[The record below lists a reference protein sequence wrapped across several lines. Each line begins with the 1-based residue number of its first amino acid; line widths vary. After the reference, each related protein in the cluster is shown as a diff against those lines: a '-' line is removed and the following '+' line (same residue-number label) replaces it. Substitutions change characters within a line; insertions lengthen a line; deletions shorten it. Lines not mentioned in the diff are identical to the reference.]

1 MRIDKERTLLESC
14 KIELEDAVNRFEL
27 FDYEYLL
34 DIEKVALKYMAEY
47 FKSSNIVVGNE
58 FIVRDISLC
67 LKLLNIATDG
77 YFHSNNPSY
86 ENEGINTP
94 YVNTRNRNRFLKHE
108 AKLESTSIDRKAL
121 IREVKA
127 WNLYCKIR
135 SSMQRWWD

>member
-1 MRIDKERTLLESC
+1 MKIDKEMTLLEKC
-14 KIELEDAVNRFEL
+14 KVELEDAVDKFEL

-67 LKLLNIATDG
+67 LKLLDIATGRD
-77 YFHSNNPSY
+77 FHNLFH
-86 ENEGINTP
+86 ENEGINAP
-94 YVNTRNRNRFLKHE
+94 YVNTRNKDRFIKYTT
-108 AKLESTSIDRKAL
+108 KGFGSPTIKFF

-127 WNLYCKIR
+127 WNLYCRVR
-135 SSMQRWWD
+135 SNMQGWWD